1 MSKDNKKKFSLRR
14 FIILIFLAALLAF
27 SMKVFVAEAFRI
39 PTSSMENTL
48 FAGDYVVVNKLTYGP
63 NTPKQIPFTTI
74 EIPSFNFPMIS
85 DIERNEVMVFEYPNI
100 VEVNISDYKSNY
112 IKRCVGLPGDTLSI
126 INRVLYVNDAEL
138 INPVTV
144 KFSRN
149 KSKFLG
155 ISNESIFPKDA
166 EWNEDNYGPIVIPK
180 KGQKVQMTELN
191 INKWKDIVRY
201 ENSGSDI
208 FVKNNIIYLD
218 SKPLEEYKFKNN
230 YYFFLGD
237 NRDESFD
244 SRYWGFVP
252 EENIIGKPLFVYWS
266 VKNEINTSDIEKLWN
281 SINWSRIGTIIE

>member
-63 NTPKQIPFTTI
+63 RTPKQLPFTTI
-74 EIPSFNFPMIS
+74 EIPSFSFPMIS
-85 DIERNEVMVFEYPNI
+85 NVERNEVLVFEYPNI
-100 VEVNISDYKSNY
+100 VEINVSDYKSNY

-144 KFSRN
+144 KFSRHE
-149 KSKFLG
+149 SKFLG
-155 ISNESIFPKDA
+155 IPNESIFPQNA
-166 EWNEDNYGPIVIPK
+166 EWNEDNYGPIVIPR
-180 KGQKVQMTELN
+180 KGQKVQMTKLN
-191 INKWKDIVRY
+191 MNKWKDIVRY
-201 ENSGSDI
+201 ENGDSEIRVTD
-208 FVKNNIIYLD
+208 NIIYLD
-218 SKPLEEYKFKNN
+218 SEPLEEYEFKNN

-252 EENIIGKPLFVYWS
+252 EDNIIGKPLFVYWS
-266 VKNEINTSDIEKLWN
+266 VKNEINTADIEKLWN
-281 SINWSRIGTIIE
+281 SINWRRIGTIIE